1 MLALVLSSVFCS
13 FCFTTPTYADP
24 LPPELAEYDL
34 NGDGIVSPEE
44 IELIQSTINAT
55 PTNPDSTGNGEE
67 NDSLSTET
75 ETPSIDSDDYLKY
88 DLNGDGIVSPEEI
101 ELITNTMNGVDS
113 DGNPLPDELP
123 ENVCQDATNSLSWII
138 CSSVQTG
145 GGLVD
150 DLYGAIEN
158 ILIVK
163 PITTDTSSSIYQ
175 VWQKVR
181 DLTNFVFVIF
191 ILIVI
196 YSQITGVGIN
206 NYGIKRV
213 LPRIII
219 SAILVNLSF
228 YICALAVDVSNVIGS
243 SIVEFLNRIQAGIV
257 TDTDT
262 LSIIRHINWSAFAG
276 YLTGGA
282 TAAFVA
288 LTYAGGIK
296 AVFWTVL
303 VALIGVIISVFIGV
317 ITIGLRQ
324 GVVAILIMIAPL
336 AFVCYLLP
344 NTEKWFGKWKNT
356 LAQMLFF
363 YPMFSFLFG
372 ASKLAGWAIIQGA
385 VTKTADSFTADAFQV
400 IIGLAVQ
407 IMPLFLAI
415 SLMKMSNTI
424 LGRISGGLDKITSPF
439 RATVGAW
446 GASHAEQKRQQYIRD
461 AHWYNG
467 GRLRAYLQKR
477 QKLRELDTSVNAA
490 HNQDRA
496 TEYALKKQASYLRR
510 DASGNSVWRGRPN
523 AYTRA
528 AKKADLQRLRTGAYQ
543 QNLANTLSEYQKLFK
558 DKSSQRLA
566 TSSAE
571 AFKDTVMQQF
581 WAENIAQG
589 DQSYLLNE
597 YLKAA
602 KNRTRAPYEFN
613 RLVHDAAGSIG
624 HIGEATIMGQVIKRS
639 AEIEARRRTEASI
652 MINKFNVSKT
662 AFRGMTFDTAH
673 MNDDGY
679 EEDGHGNVIEDDHY
693 NVKPGYKHQEWQYYL
708 AVDKDGNEITSA
720 EYAKL
725 SEDERKKYRKVRYM
739 DIQDDDG
746 DVVQRVYEDDAG
758 YMKEML
764 NNDIMIG
771 DPINRRYAMSFGL
784 PRFAKDQTE
793 ITEQFSE
800 TLGHLRKYHSTVT
813 SALGNAKYSEHDAAF
828 TAMLI
833 SQINSGYITS
843 PSQLNIARLDSLR
856 LTAKTGKIVQ
866 NDPIILREYA
876 KLLNCLNPNAPEGE
890 RFEDY
895 FTDEAIANYRNVNGL
910 RLHGLRLMTD
920 ENGQEYWQ
928 KIDRT
933 SADLTLEDQRNF
945 VKHDLIPRT
954 AKKLMG
960 AFKRNLSPTALDN
973 LKPEGVDEIK
983 KMVSFI
989 EQLEL
994 RNQDTDLPFEER
1006 ANPRFKKGD
1015 GFDRINIFENA
1026 DPGEIKDLIT
1036 NAQDYF
1042 YNTGA
1047 YEHRGSNNNGNNNSG
1062 GGNYTSGYTGA
1073 NDLNQQLQK
1082 DDNQFNATEQRHHI
1096 MMEIDYIF
1104 NLGQNNIRRICND
1117 LKRFT
1122 ETNSVL
1128 SKHRD
1133 QAYTIIQRYL
1143 DPLTPTDA
1151 VQSGRQITDP
1161 TFGSS
1166 QISNLRS
1173 EFVSFVE
1180 TLPELDT

>member
-1 MLALVLSSVFCS
+1 MLALVFSSVFCGLS
-13 FCFTTPTYADP
+13 LTTPTYADDS
-24 LPPELAEYDL
+24 LPPEIADYDL

-44 IELIQSTINAT
+44 LELIQDALKNTPSTSDTSNPSDT
-55 PTNPDSTGNGEE
+55 PDTTDETGNETSS
-67 NDSLSTET
+67 DSIEL
-75 ETPSIDSDDYLKY
+75 DA
-88 DLNGDGIVSPEEI
+88 DLNGDGVVTPEELETI
-101 ELITNTMNGVDS
+101 RNTMNGVDS
-113 DGNPLPDELP
+113 EGNPLPEETP
-123 ENVCQDATNSLSWII
+123 VNACQDATNALSWII

-163 PITTDTSSSIYQ
+163 PITTDSSSSIYQ

-181 DLTNFVFVIF
+181 DLTNIVFVIF

-213 LPRIII
+213 LPRIIV

-228 YICALAVDVSNVIGS
+228 FICALAVDVSNVIGS
-243 SIVEFLNRIQAGIV
+243 SIVDFLNKIQN
-257 TDTDT
+257 
-262 LSIIRHINWSAFAG
+262 SISTSASTATIIEHINWGAFAG

-282 TAAFVA
+282 IAFIT
-288 LTYAGGIK
+288 LTYVGGIK

-303 VALIGVIISVFIGV
+303 VALIGVIISVVIGI

-344 NTEKWFGKWKNT
+344 NTEKWFEKWKNL

-372 ASKLAGWAIIQGA
+372 AAKLAGWAIIQGA
-385 VTKTADSFTADAFQV
+385 IVEGSTPGEFTADAFQV

-407 IMPLFLAI
+407 VMPLFLAI

-424 LGRISGGLDKITSPF
+424 LGKISGGLDRLTSPF

-446 GASHAEQKRQQYIRD
+446 GASHAEQNRQRYIRD

-477 QKLRELDTSVNAA
+477 QKLRELDTGVNAG

-496 TEYALKKQASYLRR
+496 TEYALKKEASYLRR
-510 DASGNSVWRGRPN
+510 DSSGHAVWRGRPN

-528 AKKADLQRLRTGAYQ
+528 AKKADLQRLRTGVYQ

-558 DKSSQRLA
+558 DSSSQRLA
-566 TSSAE
+566 LDSAE
-571 AFKDTVMQQF
+571 AFKDTVKQQF

-613 RLVHDAAGSIG
+613 RLVHDAAGSMG

-639 AEIEARRRTEASI
+639 AEIESRRRTEAAI

-679 EEDGHGNVIEDDHY
+679 EEDGQGHVIEDDHY
-693 NVKPGYKHQEWQYYL
+693 NIKPGYKHQEWQYYL

-720 EYAKL
+720 EYVSLDEA
-725 SEDERKKYRKVRYM
+725 ERKKYRKVRYM
-739 DIQDDDG
+739 DIHDDDG

-784 PRFAKDQTE
+784 PRFTEDQTD
-793 ITEQFSE
+793 ITAQFTEQ
-800 TLGHLRKYHSTVT
+800 LGHLRKYHSTVT
-813 SALGNAKYSEHDAAF
+813 SALNNAKYAEHDAAF
-828 TAMLI
+828 TAMLT

-843 PSQLNIARLDSLR
+843 ASQLNIARLDSIR

-866 NDPIILREYA
+866 NDPIILKEYA
-876 KLLNCLNPNAPEGE
+876 KLLNCLNPDATEGE

-895 FTDEAIANYRNVNGL
+895 FTDEAIANYRNVNGM

-920 ENGQEYWQ
+920 ENGQQYWQ
-928 KIDRT
+928 KIDRA
-933 SADLTLEDQRNF
+933 SDDLTLDDQRNF

-983 KMVSFI
+983 RMVSFI

-994 RNQDTDLPFEER
+994 RNQDASLPFEER

-1026 DPGEIKDLIT
+1026 DPGEIKDRIT
-1036 NAQDYF
+1036 SAQNYF
-1042 YNTGA
+1042 YSTGA
-1047 YEHRGSNNNGNNNSG
+1047 YEERPAQSGNSG
-1062 GGNYTSGYTGA
+1062 EGNYTSGYTGTK
-1073 NDLNQQLQK
+1073 DLNQKLQ
-1082 DDNQFNATEQRHHI
+1082 NNETYFNATEQRHRI
-1096 MMEIDYIF
+1096 MEEIDSIF
-1104 NLGQNNIRRICND
+1104 DLGRDNLRRICND
-1117 LKRFT
+1117 LKRLVD
-1122 ETNSVL
+1122 TNTVL
-1128 SKHRD
+1128 RKHSGR
-1133 QAYTIIQRYL
+1133 AFEIIQRYL
-1143 DPLTPTDA
+1143 DSQTPTNST
-1151 VQSGRQITDP
+1151 QNGRQITDP
-1161 TFGSS
+1161 TFGSD

-1173 EFVSFVE
+1173 EFTNFVE